1 MHVEKMQ
8 MKRIRRMNQYN
19 NQSTPS
25 YIPANLGRNHPDY
38 GMSAKDHQVEKIARG
53 SEKNY

>member
-8 MKRIRRMNQYN
+8 MKRIRRMNQYHRLKHD
-19 NQSTPS
+19 S

-38 GMSAKDHQVEKIARG
+38 GMSLADHLIEKAKRQNINRE
-53 SEKNY
+53 

>member
-1 MHVEKMQ
+1 MHVEKMAT
-8 MKRIRRMNQYN
+8 KKALREERYKNQP
-19 NQSTPS
+19 TPS

>member
-38 GMSAKDHQVEKIARG
+38 GMSLADHLIEKAKRQNINRE
-53 SEKNY
+53 